1 MTDLTQPSL
10 TLVTDRNLYRQSSEG
25 ASGPIS
31 LVDAAIQGGVD
42 IVQLR
47 AVTGE
52 TDDLAI
58 YAVSLHLREMTAG
71 KALFVVT
78 GDIELAEK
86 CRADGLMLREHS
98 YRPSDARSYLR
109 GDNVQLVGAFAR
121 SVEEAARAERG
132 GADYVQF
139 GPVFTAGESADSEIP
154 GLALLRKIK
163 DAVQI
168 RVIGFGGI
176 QTPEQAAA
184 CIAAGADGVAV
195 TDAITGAADPADAA
209 AQLRAAL
216 DAAWAQ
222 NHGSE
227 E

>member
-1 MTDLTQPSL
+1 M
-10 TLVTDRNLYRQSSEG
+10 TDRNLYRQSSEG
-25 ASGPIS
+25 VSGPIS
-31 LVDAAIQGGVD
+31 LIDAAIQGGVD

-47 AVTGE
+47 AVAGE

-86 CRADGLMLREHS
+86 CHADGLMLREHS
-98 YRPSDARSYLR
+98 YRPSEARSYLR
-109 GDNVQLVGAFAR
+109 GENVKLVGAFAR

-139 GPVFTAGESADSEIP
+139 GPVFQADEALEADHP

-168 RVIGFGGI
+168 RVIGFGGV

-195 TDAITGAADPADAA
+195 TDAITGAADPQKAA
-209 AQLRAAL
+209 ADLRAAL
-216 DAAWAQ
+216 SAAWTEH
-222 NHGSE
+222 HGSAE
-227 E
+227 A